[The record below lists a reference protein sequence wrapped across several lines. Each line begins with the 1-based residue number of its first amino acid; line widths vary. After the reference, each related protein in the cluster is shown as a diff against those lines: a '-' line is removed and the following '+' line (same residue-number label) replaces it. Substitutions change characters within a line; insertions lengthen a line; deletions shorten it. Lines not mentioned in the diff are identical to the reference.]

1 MFVNYYIMKNREAIT
16 RILLDKM
23 IEPGKKLDIGH
34 ICWLLHYLTLN
45 YCGPG
50 PIVTSWEFPLFPL
63 PDNCQKRTSC

>member
-34 ICWLLHYLTLN
+34 ICWLLHYL
-45 YCGPG
+45 
-50 PIVTSWEFPLFPL
+50 
-63 PDNCQKRTSC
+63 